1 MSITSIYE
9 ASRRSLSNQQAA
21 INVTAQNITNAN
33 NENFSRRK
41 IDFNFK
47 STGISSQNVER
58 VHDKFLEN
66 QIRLENQEYGR
77 ANVQSSLF
85 KNVEIIFGEPGE
97 GSLSSVMEK
106 FWNSWDELS
115 NDPES
120 EVKRI
125 LVGNSGE
132 QLANSFNSLNDRME
146 NLSRESASMA
156 QDKVTKVNALIDQLG
171 VVNRTANRSAELLD
185 KEDII
190 INDLSKLINIQ
201 IKEDETGRKS
211 VRSGGYSLINGSE
224 VTKFSVSTV
233 NSDSLQ
239 KLEITTERGDKVNI
253 NSGELGGVLEFNNE
267 YLKSYKNDID
277 VIAKSIIDKVN
288 EKHSTGYGL
297 NNSTGNN
304 FFAGT
309 KAKDIQLNKNLKDD
323 FSLIATSSAQNT
335 IGDGSIAQEIAN
347 IRSTLDDETGRS
359 IDDNYQILVTNISV
373 DGNKENFI
381 SQNQDKII
389 TQLRAQKASYS
400 GVSLDEEMTNL
411 LKYERAYQAAAKVA
425 QAVDEIMKTI
435 LQLV

>member
-97 GSLSSVMEK
+97 GSLSNVMEK

-132 QLANSFNSLNDRME
+132 QLAL
-146 NLSRESASMA
+146 
-156 QDKVTKVNALIDQLG
+156 
-171 VVNRTANRSAELLD
+171 
-185 KEDII
+185 
-190 INDLSKLINIQ
+190 
-201 IKEDETGRKS
+201 
-211 VRSGGYSLINGSE
+211 SLIH
-224 VTKFSVSTV
+224 
-233 NSDSLQ
+233 
-239 KLEITTERGDKVNI
+239 I
-253 NSGELGGVLEFNNE
+253 
-267 YLKSYKNDID
+267 
-277 VIAKSIIDKVN
+277 
-288 EKHSTGYGL
+288 
-297 NNSTGNN
+297 
-304 FFAGT
+304 
-309 KAKDIQLNKNLKDD
+309 
-323 FSLIATSSAQNT
+323 
-335 IGDGSIAQEIAN
+335 
-347 IRSTLDDETGRS
+347 
-359 IDDNYQILVTNISV
+359 
-373 DGNKENFI
+373 
-381 SQNQDKII
+381 
-389 TQLRAQKASYS
+389 
-400 GVSLDEEMTNL
+400 
-411 LKYERAYQAAAKVA
+411 
-425 QAVDEIMKTI
+425 
-435 LQLV
+435 